1 MMTAQHSQSANPS
14 AAPSAAAAGVD
25 KAQLRRLTALAALVA
40 PERPIEIVDVGANP
54 LNAPDY
60 AGLVAV
66 GAARVTGFEP
76 QASAFEA
83 LAPMQSEQMRFFPHA
98 VGDGGKHQLNIC
110 NGSGFTSLLTPNA
123 RAIDF
128 LGRFKWKATVT
139 EQTPVATKRLD
150 DIDEITQIDF
160 LKIDIQGGELAVFE
174 NARTALA
181 GCLAVMTEVA
191 FIPLY
196 EDQPLLDAQMQEL
209 RGQGFDLHKFMFAKA
224 VPLGSPLKAK
234 GGLGRNQLVDGD
246 AVFLR
251 GLLDLAD
258 APDLH
263 LKHLALLADGCF
275 GSFDLAVRCL
285 SYLEA
290 RGALNGRSSDPY
302 LKLLS
307 KTTG

>member
-1 MMTAQHSQSANPS
+1 MRPQANTAT
-14 AAPSAAAAGVD
+14 AALNAEKQGLAGVQRHQV
-25 KAQLRRLTALAALVA
+25 KRLSHLVKLLA
-40 PERPIEIVDVGANP
+40 PQRPIEIVDVGANP

-76 QASAFEA
+76 QESAYEA
-83 LAPMQSEQMRFFPHA
+83 LAPMQSDQMRFFPHA
-98 VGDGGKHQLNIC
+98 VGDGKTHELKIC

-123 RAIDF
+123 KAIDF
-128 LGRFKWKATVT
+128 LGRFKWKATIA
-139 EQTPVATKRLD
+139 EQVPVETKRLD
-150 DIDEITQIDF
+150 DIDEIKQIDF

-174 NARTALA
+174 NARHALA
-181 GCLAVMTEVA
+181 NCLAVMTEVA

-196 EDQPLLDAQMQEL
+196 ESQPLIDAQMSEL

-251 GLLDLAD
+251 GLLDLSD
-258 APDLH
+258 VSDER

-285 SYLEA
+285 SYLEE
-290 RGALNGRSSDPY
+290 RGALAGRSCDTY